1 MDIEGY
7 IKKIVNDGR
16 IEDMEELSDML
27 EDTMEIIKKYDEK
40 CYEEY
45 ELKLYKLAYGN
56 NLNRQMAEKIVR
68 NMQPYGMK
76 WSIEETSN
84 IQRDRGINDIPEPA
98 FFTVMNSAYNDYN
111 NLFGEDVEN
120 YVKFTLD
127 FIDDEDAKEGK
138 VFLYFTTIPR

>member
-1 MDIEGY
+1 MDIERY
-7 IKKIVNDGR
+7 IKKVVNDGR

-40 CYEEY
+40 CYREY

-56 NLNRQMAEKIVR
+56 NLNREMAEKIVR
-68 NMQPYGMK
+68 NMKPYGMK

-84 IQRDRGINDIPEPA
+84 IQRERGINDISEPA
-98 FFTVMNSAYNDYN
+98 FYTVINSAYNDYHD
-111 NLFGEDVEN
+111 LFQEDLEM
-120 YVKFTLD
+120 YIRFTLD

-138 VFLYFTTIPR
+138 VFLYFTTIPE